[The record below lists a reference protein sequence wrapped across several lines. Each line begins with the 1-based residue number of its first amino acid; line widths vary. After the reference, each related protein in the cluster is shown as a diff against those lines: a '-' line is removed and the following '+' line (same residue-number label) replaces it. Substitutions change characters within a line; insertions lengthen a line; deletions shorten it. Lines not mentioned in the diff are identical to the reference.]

1 MDDIKKVVEIWAQ
14 KQLFDEFQV
23 NLGQIVEKINQKML
37 KMTEF
42 VENEA
47 KKLDLSKNETRQ
59 FIELGDLTFKT
70 EDFDPNLKNYNVAK
84 INQKWLVQANY
95 QLQVDEILFQIKEA
109 NFRLENYQ
117 TEILQILDSEIL
129 LNSAQRKNEVE
140 KLKNWI
146 ENTISEINQLKDT
159 KIRLQKKIL
168 T

>member
-1 MDDIKKVVEIWAQ
+1 
-14 KQLFDEFQV
+14 
-23 NLGQIVEKINQKML
+23 ML

-95 QLQVDEILFQIKEA
+95 
-109 NFRLENYQ
+109 
-117 TEILQILDSEIL
+117 
-129 LNSAQRKNEVE
+129 
-140 KLKNWI
+140 
-146 ENTISEINQLKDT
+146 
-159 KIRLQKKIL
+159 
-168 T
+168 

>member
-95 QLQVDEILFQIKEA
+95 Q
-109 NFRLENYQ
+109 
-117 TEILQILDSEIL
+117 
-129 LNSAQRKNEVE
+129 
-140 KLKNWI
+140 
-146 ENTISEINQLKDT
+146 
-159 KIRLQKKIL
+159 
-168 T
+168 